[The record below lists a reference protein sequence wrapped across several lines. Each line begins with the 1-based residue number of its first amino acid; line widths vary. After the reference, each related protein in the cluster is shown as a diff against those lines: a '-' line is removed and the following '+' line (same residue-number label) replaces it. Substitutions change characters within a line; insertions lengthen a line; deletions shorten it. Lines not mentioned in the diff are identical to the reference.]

1 MFKLTGT
8 ASTAFVFAFLLVA
21 CGGGATDSEA
31 VPEAMEDHGA
41 GVVVN
46 LDPALDG
53 IVPADYKIEKLADGF
68 MFTEGPLW
76 IGGDAPH
83 LLFSDVRGNA
93 IHKWTA
99 STGVVSDFRKPVF
112 KGAFEEGRFVGSN
125 GLTHDPEGRL
135 VICEHGNRH
144 VLRIE
149 KDGAET
155 VIADQYEGKKLN
167 SPNDIVYKSDGWAY
181 FTDPPYGF
189 AGQDDD
195 PAKELKFNGIFR
207 LSPDGKLELLNDQQ
221 TRPNGI
227 AFSPDEKTLYVANS
241 DPDHKVW
248 MAYTVQDDG
257 TLNGGRVF
265 ADVTSETAEGL
276 PDGLKLDKQG
286 NLYLTGPGGVWIY
299 TPDGKHLGAIQPAE
313 VPANVA
319 WGDDG
324 KTLYMTART
333 GLYRIKLSAEGVM
346 P

>member
-1 MFKLTGT
+1 MSKFITRTSL
-8 ASTAFVFAFLLVA
+8 SVLLA
-21 CGGGATDSEA
+21 LLLIGCGGEPAPEPEVETD
-31 VPEAMEDHGA
+31 PGA
-41 GVVVN
+41 GTVLK
-46 LDPALDG
+46 LDAALDA
-53 IVPADYKIEKLADGF
+53 IVPADYKIEKLSGGF

-76 IGGDAPH
+76 RTGGGPH

-93 IHKWTA
+93 IYKWDAT
-99 STGVVSDFRKPVF
+99 SDAISNFRKPVF
-112 KGAFEEGRFVGSN
+112 EGEYEEGRFVGSN

-135 VICEHGNRH
+135 VICEHGNRR

-149 KDGAET
+149 KDNSET
-155 VIADQYEGKKLN
+155 VLADKYNGKRLN

-189 AGQDDD
+189 AGQDSD
-195 PAKELKFNGIFR
+195 PAKELPFNGIFR
-207 LSPDGKLELLNDQQ
+207 LSPEGKVELLNDQQ

-241 DPDHKVW
+241 DPEHKVW
-248 MAYTVQDDG
+248 MAYGVKDDG
-257 TLNGGRVF
+257 TIDAGRVF
-265 ADVTSETAEGL
+265 ADVTAETGKGL

-286 NLYLTGPGGVWIY
+286 NLYLTGPGGVWVY
-299 TPDGKHLGAIQPAE
+299 APDGTHLGTIQPEE
-313 VPANVA
+313 VPANVG

-333 GLYRIKLSAEGVM
+333 GLYRITLTAEGTI